1 MKKITG
7 LLIILCFASNSYS
20 QLYISKTGFIGFYSK
35 TSFEDI
41 KAENNQVYAVIDA
54 DKKNIAFS
62 LLVKGFLFPKQ
73 LMQEHF
79 NENYAET
86 DKYPKANFTGNFSG
100 ELNPNKDGIY
110 NVIVKGQ
117 LLFHNTTKPVETAA
131 VLEVKAGKILGKAQ
145 FKVKPEDFNITIPS
159 VVREKI
165 AKEIMVIVKVE
176 CNPK

>member
-1 MKKITG
+1 MKKII
-7 LLIILCFASNSYS
+7 LLLFISSFTVKSYS
-20 QLYISKTGFIGFYSK
+20 QIFLTKTGFIGFYSK

-62 LLVKGFLFPKQ
+62 LLVKGFLFPKE

-79 NENYAET
+79 NENYAES

-110 NVIVKGQ
+110 NVI
-117 LLFHNTTKPVETAA
+117 
-131 VLEVKAGKILGKAQ
+131 AQ
-145 FKVKPEDFNITIPS
+145 
-159 VVREKI
+159 RC
-165 AKEIMVIVKVE
+165 IMLIIQRHH
-176 CNPK
+176 CGGPHIDA